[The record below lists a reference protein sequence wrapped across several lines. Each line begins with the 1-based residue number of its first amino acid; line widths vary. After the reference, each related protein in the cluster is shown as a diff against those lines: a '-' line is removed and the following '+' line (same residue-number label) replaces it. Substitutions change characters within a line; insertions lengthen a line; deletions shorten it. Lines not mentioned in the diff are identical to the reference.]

1 MKQYI
6 DELISLADS
15 WPAKIS
21 VSSISLML
29 TDALGGGQWMLSAI
43 QYLTFADLVLGVVDA
58 LRRKQFKPEIL
69 AKGVNKITS
78 LYIALVIV
86 GIGTHAIDKVTGGI
100 SIFGITG
107 STLYDLFI
115 LYLITCELVCIN
127 QYCANMGFL
136 INRKLTE
143 YLSAINTGVERRI
156 KEFLSNGK

>member
-1 MKQYI
+1 
-6 DELISLADS
+6 
-15 WPAKIS
+15 
-21 VSSISLML
+21 
-29 TDALGGGQWMLSAI
+29 MLSAI

-58 LRRKQFKPEIL
+58 LCHKQFKPEIL

-127 QYCANMGFL
+127 QYCANMGFP

>member
-1 MKQYI
+1 
-6 DELISLADS
+6 
-15 WPAKIS
+15 
-21 VSSISLML
+21 
-29 TDALGGGQWMLSAI
+29 MLSAI

-58 LRRKQFKPEIL
+58 VRKRQFKPEIF
-69 AKGVNKITS
+69 ARGVNKITS
-78 LYIALVIV
+78 LYLALVIV

-115 LYLITCELVCIN
+115 LYLITCELVSIN
-127 QYCANMGFL
+127 QHCANMGFP

>member
-1 MKQYI
+1 MRQYI
-6 DELISLADS
+6 DELISLANS
-15 WPAKIS
+15 WPTKIS

-43 QYLTFADLVLGVVDA
+43 QYLTFADLVLGVIDA
-58 LRRKQFKPEIL
+58 LRKRQFRPEIL

-107 STLYDLFI
+107 ATLYDLFI
-115 LYLITCELVCIN
+115 LYLITCELVSIN
-127 QYCANMGFL
+127 LHCANLGFP
-136 INRKLTE
+136 INKKLTE
-143 YLSAINTGVERRI
+143 YLTVFNASVERRL